1 MIYNFLKNVCQPV
14 LNSFSD
20 FNNCNLSNGK
30 GNIKEIC
37 PCSVLDVSHQ
47 PTKIPFEGSEKER
60 GWVVRTWRCKSKEV
74 TWKFEKPTAIIE
86 GSSLSL
92 SLSSTSSSPRSLV
105 RSTLVQEHINYRSW
119 FICVYSL
126 LFCTWNLN
134 MQKLIYST
142 SWWVIEGGLRI
153 KEAEEWTD
161 DAQNNIRL

>member
-47 PTKIPFEGSEKER
+47 DTVRGEWEREGV
-60 GWVVRTWRCKSKEV
+60 GQVRTWRCKSKEV

-92 SLSSTSSSPRSLV
+92 SLCLPPPPPPRSLV

>member
-47 PTKIPFEGSEKER
+47 DTVQGEWEREGV
-60 GWVVRTWRCKSKEV
+60 GQVRTWRCKSMEV

-134 MQKLIYST
+134 MQKFIYSS